1 MKRWPMYTELQTLKN
16 LGFSKRQA
24 ARRLQV
30 DFRTASKYWDMDP
43 DTFEKTS
50 LNRQRR
56 RNLALYEGVILDW
69 LRQNP
74 GMSAS
79 QVLDWLEEHYDVA
92 ASERTVRRFV
102 ERLRKQYD
110 LPRSTA
116 KARQYLAVED
126 PPMGRQMQVD
136 IGAVHVKDARAISY
150 RKLYCVACVLSHSRF
165 KWGEWHTGPLTSSQL
180 VADLEECFEYLEGM
194 PAELVFDQD
203 RLLAVDENYGDI
215 IYTKEFEQFRQRMGF
230 AVRLCRA
237 NDPESKGRVEAV
249 VKFFKNHF
257 ARYRKFMEPDLWND
271 DFLAWLARTGNA
283 RVHGTTKKIPAEVFQ
298 QEKPFLKPVPCTRKT
313 LTPIV
318 TRQVHKDNTVFYK
331 GCRYTLPLGT
341 FRPGRQVQLEEQD
354 GILKILDDVDPV
366 LLAEH
371 PVSLEK
377 GRLVRNSNHGRNY
390 SDTLDTLQ
398 RKLLEQMQSL
408 DEAGLF
414 LLQIRQLKGR
424 YVRDQFQLIE
434 RLLEEFPISAWQ
446 KALSYCITNSLF
458 SATEF
463 KAACCFFEEVRQQEI
478 KELEQNPK
486 VVLLPYI
493 KTQKRPL
500 SEYADLAKGGETP

>member
-24 ARRLQV
+24 AERLQV

-43 DTFEKTS
+43 DTFEKTFM
-50 LNRQRR
+50 NRQRR
-56 RNLALYEGVILDW
+56 RDLALYEGVILDW

-74 GMSAS
+74 GMTAS
-79 QVLDWLEEHYDVA
+79 RVLDWLEEHYEVA
-92 ASERTVRRFV
+92 VSERTARRYV

-110 LPRSTA
+110 LPKDTI
-116 KARQYLAVED
+116 KVRQYLAVED

-136 IGAVHVKDARAISY
+136 LGVVHVKDARTISY

-165 KWGEWHTGPLTSSQL
+165 KWGGWYTGPLTSDQL
-180 VADLEECFEYLEGM
+180 VAALEECFEYLGGM

-203 RLLAVDENYGDI
+203 RLLAVDENYGDV
-215 IYTKEFEQFRQRMGF
+215 IYTKEFEQFRQCMGF
-230 AVRLCRA
+230 TVRLCRA
-237 NDPESKGRVEAV
+237 HDPESKGRVEAV

-271 DFLAWLARTGNA
+271 DFLSWLVRTGNA
-283 RVHGTTKKIPAEVFQ
+283 RLHGTTKKIPAEVFQ
-298 QEKPFLKPVPCTRKT
+298 QEKLFLKPVPCTRKM

-318 TRQVHKDNTVFYK
+318 TRQIHKDNTIFYK

-341 FRPGRQVQLEEQD
+341 FRAGRQVRLEEEN
-354 GILKILDDVDPV
+354 GILKIFDEIDPV

-377 GRLVRNSNHGRNY
+377 GRLVRNNNHGRDY
-390 SDTLDTLQ
+390 SGTLDTLQ

-408 DEAGLF
+408 DEADLF
-414 LLQIRQLKGR
+414 LRQIRQLKGR
-424 YVRDQFQLIE
+424 YVRDQFQLVE
-434 RLLEEFPISAWQ
+434 RLLEEFPVYAWQ

-463 KAACCFFEEVRQQEI
+463 KDACRFFEGVRQQEI
-478 KELEQNPK
+478 KQLEQNPK
-486 VVLLPYI
+486 VVLLPSV